1 MPTRRA
7 PASCSFPASPT
18 PGHSLRVQRHVG
30 AVESLGIGASWMKLA
45 EVPMR
50 RGEIEQASVVVI
62 WRAVNCPEV
71 VEAIAAARSGGGA
84 KLVFDVDDL
93 MFKPELASEEIIDGN
108 HPGPHRGG
116 RGRVR

>member
-1 MPTRRA
+1 MFISGEPDI
-7 PASCSFPASPT
+7 

-50 RGEIEQASVVVI
+50 RGEIEQASVMVI

-93 MFKPELASEEIIDGN
+93 MFKPELASEEIIDGIRTQ
-108 HPGPHRGG
+108 GLTEAD
-116 RGRVR
+116 VAEYL